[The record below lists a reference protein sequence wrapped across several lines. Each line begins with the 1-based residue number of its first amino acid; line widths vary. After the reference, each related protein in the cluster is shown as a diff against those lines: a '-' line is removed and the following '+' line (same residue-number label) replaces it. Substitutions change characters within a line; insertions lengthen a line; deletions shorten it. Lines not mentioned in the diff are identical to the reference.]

1 LEEFRNLNNIFEDQ
15 LSVLEG
21 LAFNFYAFLLIAIS
35 IFQYIYF
42 DGEVQDKVKNLDFS
56 IIIFYFI
63 PSFIRVF
70 G

>member
-15 LSVLEG
+15 LNVLEG
-21 LAFNFYAFLLIAIS
+21 LTFNFYAFLLIAIS
-35 IFQYIYF
+35 IFQYIDF
-42 DGEVQDKVKNLDFS
+42 DGEVQDNVKNLDFS